1 MKKALLNN
9 LQNLICVF
17 FFLFMLNA
25 CGVVKLTAEFN
36 NSKSNNDIVLVYNEI
51 NSVKKA
57 KALNVLFSK
66 YLDSAPKDEILT
78 KLINDYI
85 KYNLDIRGYN
95 TIILKQDFKS
105 SEQTNELIFELV
117 FDELLLREF
126 KDSEYV
132 TDGKSG
138 TSDKVKLK
146 GIETEVSGNILI
158 LENKLA
164 IEDLSKKF
172 KASERQVESH
182 SGEFKDTK
190 NLKEIVLKESSSI
203 KYLSEVNDLEDGL
216 FQNQCIS
223 VAEKI
228 AEEINASL
236 VQLYIKYKRKSNK
249 ELKQSN
255 KD

>member
-1 MKKALLNN
+1 
-9 LQNLICVF
+9 
-17 FFLFMLNA
+17 MLNA
-25 CGVVKLTAEFN
+25 CDVVKLTKEYNTA
-36 NSKSNNDIVLVYNEI
+36 KSNNDIILVYNEI
-51 NSVKKA
+51 NSVEKA
-57 KALNVLFSK
+57 KAINVLFSK
-66 YLDSAPKDEILT
+66 YLDSAPDDDILI
-78 KLINDYI
+78 KLINNYI
-85 KYNLDIRGYN
+85 KYNLDAKGYR
-95 TIILKQDFKS
+95 TIISKQDFKS
-105 SEQTNELIFELV
+105 LEQSDKLAYELV
-117 FDELLLREF
+117 FDQLLLREF
-126 KDSEYV
+126 KNSEYI
-132 TDGKSG
+132 TDSVSG

-146 GIETEVSGNILI
+146 GIETELSGNVFV

-164 IEDLSKKF
+164 INDLSKKF
-172 KASERQVESH
+172 KASEREVEGH

-190 NLKEIVLKESSSI
+190 NLKEIILKENSSI

-236 VQLYIKYKRKSNK
+236 VQLYIKHKRKSNK

>member
-1 MKKALLNN
+1 
-9 LQNLICVF
+9 
-17 FFLFMLNA
+17 MLNA
-25 CGVVKLTAEFN
+25 CDVVKLTKEYNTA
-36 NSKSNNDIVLVYNEI
+36 KSNNDIILVYNEI
-51 NSVKKA
+51 NSVEKA
-57 KALNVLFSK
+57 KAINVLFSK
-66 YLDSAPKDEILT
+66 YLDSAPDDDILI
-78 KLINDYI
+78 KLINNYI
-85 KYNLDIRGYN
+85 KYNLDAKGYR
-95 TIILKQDFKS
+95 TIISKQDFKS
-105 SEQTNELIFELV
+105 LEQSDKLAYELV
-117 FDELLLREF
+117 FDQLLLREF
-126 KDSEYV
+126 KNSEYI
-132 TDGKSG
+132 TDSVSG

-146 GIETEVSGNILI
+146 GIETELSGNVFV

-164 IEDLSKKF
+164 INDLSKKF
-172 KASERQVESH
+172 KASEREVEGH

-190 NLKEIVLKESSSI
+190 NLKEIILKENSSI